1 MHVVLFFWGIFMLDK
16 LAAVLWSYLIVFL
29 KLAVALFL
37 FSGSSQNSQLGGP
50 S

>member
-1 MHVVLFFWGIFMLDK
+1 MHVVLFFVGLIMFDK
-16 LAAVLWSYLIVFL
+16 LAAVLWSFSIVFL

-37 FSGSSQNSQLGGP
+37 FSGSSQNS